1 MSISQ
6 IYDQIKT
13 KYSITS
19 NLFSI
24 TDVTE
29 ITLNPGSSPS
39 NITKVLKVDEANT
52 ITKISI
58 NINDSTHIIPFLD
71 HETII
76 SISNSNDINNS
87 FAKYQFY
94 NYLYNNPGSM
104 NSLINVNTIIKQ
116 YFDKDTSYTF
126 TSSTHLDHYNM
137 INNTVINKSDYME
150 YLYVL
155 KELSLIELYIKLLGI
170 GLDAKD
176 KDSNFTFD
184 EITQCIVNNHVNNL
198 NNSMT
203 FHYLKTTY
211 ESANSKLTVSPES
224 ESDKSIYFFKEL
236 NPEYHIIYDPESKK
250 NHSITNTIPLS
261 TSGAINSYIN
271 SYSLP
276 SDLSTKL
283 ENDKIYI
290 ILYKTDVYAQNEYNS
305 KKQQLKEKNKLL
317 LENKDELEKEKSN
330 NNQIYSNYNQ
340 INIIYY
346 LTYVIVFIVIIGMLS
361 TNSEKSRI
369 VRSLLLLM
377 IVIVIYLILLS
388 YINLK
393 EYYNKEL
400 FTSSNDVDVA
410 DNLIKQSLNNI
421 LMNSPIIGKINL
433 YNEFTNIMHK
443 DTNKLDRNNL
453 ILDSNINRTIQNTS
467 TGWHEKYQKSL
478 FIHTVFL
485 LMIVILLYLWLM
497 SIMPELNIYLFIV
510 TIIACMVLIFYYF
523 TSLHRVVRS
532 TYKQKYWTKM
542 EINK

>member
-1 MSISQ
+1 MSIQQ

-13 KYSITS
+13 KYSITD

-24 TDVTE
+24 TTVSKIE
-29 ITLNPGSSPS
+29 LNAGSSPPD
-39 NITKVLKVDEANT
+39 ITKVLKVDKNND
-52 ITKISI
+52 ITSV
-58 NINDSTHIIPFLD
+58 NFDANDSTHIIPFLNHGD
-71 HETII
+71 II
-76 SISNSNDINNS
+76 SDKESINIS
-87 FAKYQFY
+87 FAKYQYF
-94 NYLYNNPGSM
+94 NNLYNNPE
-104 NSLINVNTIIKQ
+104 TIDSPVDIDIKE
-116 YFDKDTSYTF
+116 YFDYTSYYKFSDSYNKHT
-126 TSSTHLDHYNM
+126 NM
-137 INNTVINKSDYME
+137 INNTVKNKSDFME

-170 GLDAKD
+170 GLDAENKNANFGYD
-176 KDSNFTFD
+176 K
-184 EITQCIVNNHVNNL
+184 ITTCIENNHFNNL

-203 FHYLKTTY
+203 FHLLKTTY
-211 ESANSKLTVSPES
+211 SSEDNKLTVNKQFENN
-224 ESDKSIYFFKEL
+224 KSIYFFDKL
-236 NPEYHIIYDPESKK
+236 DPEYHIIYEPQENKYYK
-250 NHSITNTIPLS
+250 IPVIIDL
-261 TSGAINSYIN
+261 TENGKTNSYD
-271 SYSLP
+271 LP
-276 SDLSTKL
+276 DRLSREL
-283 ENDKIYI
+283 ENNKEYI
-290 ILYKTDVYAQNEYNS
+290 IQYKTDVHAQNEYIS
-305 KKQQLKEKNKLL
+305 KKKQLKEKNKLL

-330 NNQIYSNYNQ
+330 NNQIYSNYDQ

-400 FTSSNDVDVA
+400 FTASNTDIA
-410 DNLIKQSLNNI
+410 DNLIEKSLNNI

-433 YNEFTNIMHK
+433 YNEFSNIMDK
-443 DTNKLDRNNL
+443 DSNKLDRNNL

>member
-1 MSISQ
+1 
-6 IYDQIKT
+6 
-13 KYSITS
+13 
-19 NLFSI
+19 
-24 TDVTE
+24 
-29 ITLNPGSSPS
+29 
-39 NITKVLKVDEANT
+39 
-52 ITKISI
+52 
-58 NINDSTHIIPFLD
+58 
-71 HETII
+71 
-76 SISNSNDINNS
+76 
-87 FAKYQFY
+87 
-94 NYLYNNPGSM
+94 
-104 NSLINVNTIIKQ
+104 
-116 YFDKDTSYTF
+116 
-126 TSSTHLDHYNM
+126 
-137 INNTVINKSDYME
+137 ME

-176 KDSNFTFD
+176 KDLDFTFD
-184 EITQCIVNNHVNNL
+184 EITQCIVNNHFNNL

-211 ESANSKLTVSPES
+211 DSANNKLTVSRES
-224 ESDKSIYFFKEL
+224 ESDKSIYFFKTL

-250 NHSITNTIPLS
+250 NHPITNTIPLL
-261 TSGAINSYIN
+261 TIGAID

-400 FTSSNDVDVA
+400 FTSSNDNDVA
-410 DNLIKQSLNNI
+410 DNLIKKSLDNI

>member
-1 MSISQ
+1 MSIQQ

-13 KYSITS
+13 KYSIT
-19 NLFSI
+19 NDLFSI
-24 TDVTE
+24 TTVSKIELNVGSTPSD
-29 ITLNPGSSPS
+29 ITQ
-39 NITKVLKVDEANT
+39 VLKVDNDNN
-52 ITKISI
+52 ITFVDFVT
-58 NINDSTHIIPFLD
+58 NDSTHIIPFLNHGD
-71 HETII
+71 LI
-76 SISNSNDINNS
+76 SDKESINNS
-87 FAKYQFY
+87 FAKYQYF
-94 NYLYNNPGSM
+94 NYLYNNPE
-104 NSLINVNTIIKQ
+104 TIDSPVDTNIKE
-116 YFDKDTSYTF
+116 YFDNSRYYTF
-126 TSSTHLDHYNM
+126 LDSNNKHINM
-137 INNTVINKSDYME
+137 INNTVKNKSDFME

-170 GLDAKD
+170 GLDAKYKNPSFDYD
-176 KDSNFTFD
+176 KIAT
-184 EITQCIVNNHVNNL
+184 CIENNHVNNL

-203 FHYLKTTY
+203 FHYLETTY
-211 ESANSKLTVSPES
+211 SSANNNLTVNKQFEN
-224 ESDKSIYFFKEL
+224 DKSIYFFDKL
-236 NPEYHIIYDPESKK
+236 DPEYHIIYEPQENKYYKIPVIIDLTE
-250 NHSITNTIPLS
+250 NGNTKSYDLPDRLS
-261 TSGAINSYIN
+261 RE
-271 SYSLP
+271 
-276 SDLSTKL
+276 L
-283 ENDKIYI
+283 ENNKEYI
-290 ILYKTDVYAQNEYNS
+290 IQYKTDVHAQNEYIS
-305 KKQQLKEKNKLL
+305 KKKQLKEKNKLL

-330 NNQIYSNYNQ
+330 NNQIYSNYDQ

-400 FTSSNDVDVA
+400 FTSPNDINIA
-410 DNLIKQSLNNI
+410 DNLIKKSLDNI

-443 DTNKLDRNNL
+443 DSNKLDKNNL

>member
-1 MSISQ
+1 
-6 IYDQIKT
+6 
-13 KYSITS
+13 
-19 NLFSI
+19 
-24 TDVTE
+24 
-29 ITLNPGSSPS
+29 
-39 NITKVLKVDEANT
+39 
-52 ITKISI
+52 
-58 NINDSTHIIPFLD
+58 
-71 HETII
+71 
-76 SISNSNDINNS
+76 
-87 FAKYQFY
+87 
-94 NYLYNNPGSM
+94 
-104 NSLINVNTIIKQ
+104 
-116 YFDKDTSYTF
+116 
-126 TSSTHLDHYNM
+126 
-137 INNTVINKSDYME
+137 
-150 YLYVL
+150 
-155 KELSLIELYIKLLGI
+155 LIELYIKLLGI

-176 KDSNFTFD
+176 KDFNFTFD

-400 FTSSNDVDVA
+400 FTTSNDVDVA
-410 DNLIKQSLNNI
+410 NDLIKKSLDNI

>member
-6 IYDQIKT
+6 IYNQIKT

-29 ITLNPGSSPS
+29 ITLNPDSNIS
-39 NITKVLKVDEANT
+39 NITEVLKVSEDNT
-52 ITKISI
+52 ITQEAI
-58 NINDSTHIIPFLD
+58 NINNSTHIIPFLD

-76 SISNSNDINNS
+76 SNSYDIESINSS

-94 NYLYNNPGSM
+94 NYLYNNPGLM
-104 NSLINVNTIIKQ
+104 DNLVTVNSRIKKYFNNTTIYI
-116 YFDKDTSYTF
+116 FTKDSH
-126 TSSTHLDHYNM
+126 SEHYNM
-137 INNTVINKSDYME
+137 INSTVKNKSDYME

-176 KDSNFTFD
+176 KDLNFAFD
-184 EITQCIVNNHVNNL
+184 KITECIENNHI
-198 NNSMT
+198 NNSNNGMT

-211 ESANSKLTVSPES
+211 DSVTSKLTVSHES
-224 ESDKSIYFFKEL
+224 VSDKSIYFFEKL
-236 NPEYHIIYDPESKK
+236 IPEYHIIFDFDSES
-250 NHSITNTIPLS
+250 NNNYPITNTIDLT
-261 TSGAINSYIN
+261 TSDNT
-271 SYSLP
+271 YSLP
-276 SDLSTKL
+276 NDLSTKL
-283 ENDKIYI
+283 ENGKTYI
-290 ILYKTDVYAQNEYNS
+290 ILYKTDVYAQNQYNS

-400 FTSSNDVDVA
+400 FTSPNYINIA
-410 DNLIKQSLNNI
+410 NNLIKKSLDNI

-433 YNEFTNIMHK
+433 YNEFINIMHK

-532 TYKQKYWTKM
+532 TYKQKYWTKI

>member
-1 MSISQ
+1 MSITQ

-13 KYSITS
+13 KYSITDD
-19 NLFSI
+19 LFSI
-24 TDVTE
+24 TGVLE
-29 ITLNPGSSPS
+29 ITLDTNSNPSSII
-39 NITKVLKVDEANT
+39 NVLKVSENNI
-52 ITKISI
+52 ITKESI
-58 NINDSTHIIPFLD
+58 NINDSTHIIPFLN
-71 HETII
+71 HESII
-76 SISNSNDINNS
+76 TGNNDKESINNS

-94 NYLYNNPGSM
+94 NYLYNNPELM
-104 NSLINVNTIIKQ
+104 NNLSTVNNKIKQ

-126 TSSTHLDHYNM
+126 TNNTHSEHYNM
-137 INNTVINKSDYME
+137 INNTVKSKSDFME

-170 GLDAKD
+170 GLIAKKIDPNFPHD
-176 KDSNFTFD
+176 K
-184 EITQCIVNNHVNNL
+184 ITGCIVNNHVNNL

-211 ESANSKLTVSPES
+211 SSQDNKLKVDKEF
-224 ESDKSIYFFKEL
+224 EVDKSIYFFDKL
-236 NPEYHIIYDPESKK
+236 DPEYHIIYEPQENKYYKIPVIIDLTE
-250 NHSITNTIPLS
+250 NGNTKSYDLPDRLS
-261 TSGAINSYIN
+261 RE
-271 SYSLP
+271 
-276 SDLSTKL
+276 L
-283 ENDKIYI
+283 ENNKEYI
-290 ILYKTDVYAQNEYNS
+290 IQYKTDVHAQNEYIS
-305 KKQQLKEKNKLL
+305 KKKQLKEKNKLL

-330 NNQIYSNYNQ
+330 NNQIYSNYDQ

-433 YNEFTNIMHK
+433 YNEFSNIMHK
-443 DTNKLDRNNL
+443 DSNKLDRNNL